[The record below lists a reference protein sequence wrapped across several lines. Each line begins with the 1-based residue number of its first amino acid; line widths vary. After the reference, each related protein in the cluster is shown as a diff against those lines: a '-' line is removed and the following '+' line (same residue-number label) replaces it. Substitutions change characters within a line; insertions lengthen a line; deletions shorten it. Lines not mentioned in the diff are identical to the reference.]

1 MSRPRYDC
9 QSWRSLPTL
18 LYVWTGGPTYNNVG
32 KTASRLRIVTQSR
45 DNARIIG
52 LSRQRQ
58 DSLQT
63 VFRRQQ
69 VCPTM
74 GTTVL
79 WQCCDGVATE
89 SRIKKNSN
97 FNVFFLLRQSYDGQ
111 DCVMTMLWLRPRRC
125 CDCGTTASIGKHGGC
140 WGSYKRDEPSK

>member
-1 MSRPRYDC
+1 MCHDRAMTANRDAVS
-9 QSWRSLPTL
+9 PTL
-18 LYVWTGGPTYNNVG
+18 LYVWSGGPTYNNVG

-69 VCPTM
+69 DCPTM

-79 WQCCDGVATE
+79 WRSCDSVTN
-89 SRIKKNSN
+89 KKK
-97 FNVFFLLRQSYDGQ
+97 FKF
-111 DCVMTMLWLRPRRC
+111 
-125 CDCGTTASIGKHGGC
+125 
-140 WGSYKRDEPSK
+140 